1 MVFGIRS
8 HLTPRSS
15 FFERLERV
23 VHQRATRTLP
33 PLTGHTG
40 RVGSVAFCPD
50 GRCIASGGRDGT
62 VRLRPSRARPEDL
75 YTKPATNM
83 SRNSG
88 VSGYLPTSP
97 IRRSA
102 GVCRSRRTSA
112 APDRSPPIASS
123 MGGFVHSYSRRSALV
138 VRWDAKAIDDL
149 FDVWLATRRAKF
161 RAAVR

>member
-1 MVFGIRS
+1 MWRLDIRS

-15 FFERLERV
+15 FFERLERL
-23 VHQRATRTLP
+23 VHQRAPAPPP
-33 PLTGHTG
+33 PLTG

-50 GRCIASGGRDGT
+50 GRCIASGSRDGT
-62 VRLRPSRARPEDL
+62 VRLRPSRARPDDS
-75 YTKPATNM
+75 YAKPATNM

-88 VSGYLPTSP
+88 VSGHLPTSP

-123 MGGFVHSYSRRSALV
+123 MGGFAHSYSRRSALV

-149 FDVWLATRRAKF
+149 FDLARDAPRQIS
-161 RAAVR
+161 RGGPMSR